1 MCDIIIRRQPFVL
14 TRYLYIKQEVELA
27 LLLSLLNK
35 NEESSLF
42 WGYELYY
49 SGFLK
54 ELFDLLVKI
63 YYDFY
68 ATLNPS
74 FGVYIQKKYN
84 EYIHMKT
91 PIEDRVISMI
101 INNFIIRP
109 FNLDVFML
117 KKIIQC
123 NIYSADIGDKND
135 FINYIKNN
143 KFINISNYI
152 YKSGFNNTQLKQ
164 LLEITIDYFNSIM
177 INLNK
182 LKILNEWDKNKIID
196 KKTLLLSMI
205 MYYYS
210 LLFKLK
216 MGKNIYVFVPPED
229 VVIYETLFADN
240 ITKTY
245 RILSSTVIY
254 DINESN
260 YLNLFELTR
269 YNVNFIEAYLN
280 NWLYYASF
288 SPIWSDRIKKY
299 NGTINN
305 ELKKIDFNSET
316 LDEDNFYDQYNYE
329 PDEQPTHIQ
338 NKSIGVINNNNT
350 WKDFYYKYKGDGL
363 FVIDDKYMNEMNKII
378 Y

>member
-1 MCDIIIRRQPFVL
+1 
-14 TRYLYIKQEVELA
+14 
-27 LLLSLLNK
+27 
-35 NEESSLF
+35 
-42 WGYELYY
+42 
-49 SGFLK
+49 
-54 ELFDLLVKI
+54 
-63 YYDFY
+63 
-68 ATLNPS
+68 
-74 FGVYIQKKYN
+74 
-84 EYIHMKT
+84 
-91 PIEDRVISMI
+91 
-101 INNFIIRP
+101 
-109 FNLDVFML
+109 
-117 KKIIQC
+117 
-123 NIYSADIGDKND
+123 
-135 FINYIKNN
+135 
-143 KFINISNYI
+143 
-152 YKSGFNNTQLKQ
+152 
-164 LLEITIDYFNSIM
+164 
-177 INLNK
+177 
-182 LKILNEWDKNKIID
+182 
-196 KKTLLLSMI
+196 MI

-363 FVIDDKYMNEMNKII
+363 FVIDDEYINKMNKIV